1 MGSAPS
7 SNALSEAPDL
17 PDPAAT
23 RAGPPNEETSMRSTR
38 RSLQALVAVTAA
50 TVTLAACSSGGGA
63 NSSGGTGQ
71 KFTIAMVTHEA
82 PGDTF
87 WDKIRNGAEQA
98 AKDHGV
104 TLNYSNNQ
112 DAGEQSTLVQNAI
125 DSGVDG
131 LATTLP
137 TPDAIGPTV
146 RKAVDA
152 GIPTVAFNAG
162 INDYKTYGIGMYFGS
177 DEDLAG
183 QTVGTKISQE
193 SPGHTVCVIQEQ
205 GQVQLEARCAGVK
218 QTFKGQTE
226 NLYVNGQDST
236 AVQSTIQAKLQQDKS
251 IDYVVT
257 LGAPIALLAVQSV
270 TGAGSSAKVA
280 TFDLNK
286 SLVSAVK
293 SGSVQWAVDQQ
304 PFLQGYLAVDA
315 LWLYKYNANV
325 SGGGTAPVLTGPAF
339 ITKDNVDSVAA
350 YADRGTR

>member
-63 NSSGGTGQ
+63 SSSGGTGQ

-205 GQVQLEARCAGVK
+205 GQVQLEARCAGVQK
-218 QTFKGQTE
+218 TNPDTE
-226 NLYVNGQDST
+226 ILYVNGRDLP
-236 AVQSTIQAKLQQDKS
+236 AVQQTIGAKLQQDAS
-251 IDYVVT
+251 IANVVT
-257 LGAPIALLAVQSV
+257 LGADIALAAQKSA
-270 TGAGSSAKVA
+270 TDAGSKTKIV
-280 TFDLNK
+280 TFDLNADVAQQIDTGGILF
-286 SLVSAVK
+286 S
-293 SGSVQWAVDQQ
+293 VDQQ
-304 PFLQGYLAVDA
+304 PYVQGYMAVTA
-315 LWLYKYNANV
+315 LWLNLTNGNDI
-325 SGGGTAPVLTGPAF
+325 GGGGPVLTGPSV
-339 ITKDNVDSVAA
+339 VDKNNIGPIVE
-350 YADRGTR
+350 YAKNNTR

>member
-1 MGSAPS
+1 
-7 SNALSEAPDL
+7 
-17 PDPAAT
+17 
-23 RAGPPNEETSMRSTR
+23 MRSTR
-38 RSLQALVAVTAA
+38 RSLRAVVAVTAA
-50 TVTLAACSSGGGA
+50 AVALAACTSGGGA
-63 NSSGGTGQ
+63 SDSGGSGK

-98 AKDHGV
+98 AKDHGA

-152 GIPTVAFNAG
+152 GIATVAFNAG

-205 GQVQLEARCAGVK
+205 GQVQLEARCAGVQK
-218 QTFKGQTE
+218 TNPDTE
-226 NLYVNGQDST
+226 ILYVNGRDLP
-236 AVQSTIQAKLQQDKS
+236 AVQQTIGAKLQQDAS
-251 IDYVVT
+251 IANVVT
-257 LGAPIALLAVQSV
+257 LGADIALAAQKSA
-270 TGAGSSAKVA
+270 TDAGSKTKIV
-280 TFDLNK
+280 TFDLNADVAQQIDTGGILF
-286 SLVSAVK
+286 S
-293 SGSVQWAVDQQ
+293 VDQQ
-304 PFLQGYLAVDA
+304 PYVQGYMAVTA
-315 LWLYKYNANV
+315 LWLNLTNGNDI
-325 SGGGTAPVLTGPAF
+325 GGGGPVLTGPS
-339 ITKDNVDSVAA
+339 IVDTNNIGPIVE
-350 YADRGTR
+350 YAKNNTR